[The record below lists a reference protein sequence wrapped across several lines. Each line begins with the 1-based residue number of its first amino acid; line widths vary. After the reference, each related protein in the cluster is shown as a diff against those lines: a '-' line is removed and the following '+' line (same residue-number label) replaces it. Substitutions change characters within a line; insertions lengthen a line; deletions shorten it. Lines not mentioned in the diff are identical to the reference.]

1 MRIIFNEMFFKSKY
15 IIEFSKP
22 KAEILD
28 DIDKNL
34 YKKFFDWNKRFAGKV
49 SDNSFDVKF
58 FQDKMSPYFKGRFFG
73 KENKPES
80 IELTVYSDVFS
91 IFGSIFEIVIF
102 LGFAIAFFL
111 QEYYLWT
118 TAMVIIYILIVL
130 SHRVRINNAKDNF
143 FEYLKKLDTF
153 SKIVVVKK

>member
-1 MRIIFNEMFFKSKY
+1 
-15 IIEFSKP
+15 
-22 KAEILD
+22 
-28 DIDKNL
+28 
-34 YKKFFDWNKRFAGKV
+34 
-49 SDNSFDVKF
+49 
-58 FQDKMSPYFKGRFFG
+58 
-73 KENKPES
+73 
-80 IELTVYSDVFS
+80 
-91 IFGSIFEIVIF
+91 VIF

-153 SKIVVVKK
+153 SKIVAVKK

>member
-22 KAEILD
+22 KEEILN

-34 YKKFFDWNKRFAGKV
+34 YKKFFDWNKRFAGEV

-58 FQDKMSPYFKGRFFG
+58 FHDKMSPYFKGRFVA

-80 IELTVYSDVFS
+80 IELIVYSSAFS
-91 IFGSIFEIVIF
+91 ILGRILGTIIF

-111 QEYYLWT
+111 QENYLWT
-118 TAMVIIYILIVL
+118 TAMVIIYILIV
-130 SHRVRINNAKDNF
+130 SSNQAGINNAKDIF

-153 SKIVVVKK
+153 SKIIPVKK